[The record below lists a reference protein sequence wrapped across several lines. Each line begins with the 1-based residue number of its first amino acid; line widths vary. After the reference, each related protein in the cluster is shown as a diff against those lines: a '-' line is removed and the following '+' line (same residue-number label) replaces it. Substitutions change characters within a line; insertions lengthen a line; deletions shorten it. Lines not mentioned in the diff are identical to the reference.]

1 MFELMV
7 VLKINGSQSGSD
19 NGPFG
24 LYNKCYFFTAS
35 KMFSLSFWGDRK
47 RSQSQALF
55 QMSGSATEEDI
66 SDVKMD
72 RASGPPIT
80 RRILDSHTLGFV
92 NNRNRQESDK
102 KKKKM
107 L

>member
-1 MFELMV
+1 MDLITAHLVFTTNVTSLQP
-7 VLKINGSQSGSD
+7 LKCSLFH
-19 NGPFG
+19 FG
-24 LYNKCYFFTAS
+24 VIEKEVS
-35 KMFSLSFWGDRK
+35 HKLSFKCLVQLR
-47 RSQSQALF
+47 
-55 QMSGSATEEDI
+55 EEDI